1 MSSPFI
7 FFSDVDQYPVWI
19 LSTTSSGAP
28 TSVFQG
34 NLLWWNPCIVRYECD
49 NSFEVVRLK
58 QRPATT
64 NQPLLGGLS
73 LGSQFKTSAFV
84 GTQEDWPDIETK
96 VGQHKP
102 PTFQVLQQGWQKRRR
117 FQLLKRAHRL
127 NLRIRIKR
135 FQNSQQRRP
144 INKPPKHQKWQS
156 ESLRRS

>member
-28 TSVFQG
+28 SVFQG
-34 NLLWWNPCIVRYECD
+34 DLLWWNPCIVRYECD
-49 NSFEVVRLK
+49 NSFEVVEAPESRLK
-58 QRPATT
+58 PKTGDDEPTPWGTVSWESIR
-64 NQPLLGGLS
+64 NQCFRG
-73 LGSQFKTSAFV
+73 
-84 GTQEDWPDIETK
+84 E
-96 VGQHKP
+96 P

-135 FQNSQQRRP
+135 FQNRQQRRP
-144 INKPPKHQKWQS
+144 RKKPPKHQKWQS
-156 ESLRRS
+156 ESL